1 MTTWTNWKV
10 GKWHNGQR
18 AIVTNE
24 GALIATMEAGSEYKT
39 LIDEWIEAG
48 RYDDLVFDK
57 RGEEAQ

>member
-39 LIDEWIEAG
+39 LIDE
-48 RYDDLVFDK
+48 
-57 RGEEAQ
+57 